1 MGSKMAVT
9 RIMGSVCR
17 SWELEERSWGGGCG
31 GGGGG
36 LGGLGRLVREEE
48 RGLPGLDCGAGGRT

>member
-1 MGSKMAVT
+1 MGGV
-9 RIMGSVCR
+9 
-17 SWELEERSWGGGCG
+17 EEV
-31 GGGGG
+31 GGG